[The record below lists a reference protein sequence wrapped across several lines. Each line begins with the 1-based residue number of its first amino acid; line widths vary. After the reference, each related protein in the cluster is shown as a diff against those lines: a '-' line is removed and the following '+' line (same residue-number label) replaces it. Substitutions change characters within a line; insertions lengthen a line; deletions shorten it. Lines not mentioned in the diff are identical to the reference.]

1 MLDGLLALQKPLI
14 AQNVPRAGD
23 NVGQD
28 GPLCLGK
35 TTIKNGK
42 AKSLAEN
49 LPIAFQGEPTEK
61 VAILTKFG
69 RVATVMNDQD
79 PQRIREEVSIPPE
92 LAGERVDKAA
102 AQLLSDYSRAELT
115 RWLGEGSLTI
125 DGSVVKPKH
134 KVFGGERLTLSA
146 QRQSREDWH
155 AAQDIALDVMFE
167 DDDVLVL
174 NKPAG
179 LVVHP
184 GAGNADGTLVN
195 ALLYHRPDLSK
206 LARAGIVHRLDKDT
220 SGIMVVA
227 ASPLSYQ
234 RLVLA
239 ISERS
244 VRRRYLAVC
253 EGVMMAGQDIDR
265 PVGRDPRL
273 RTRQA
278 VREDGKPAQTQARVR
293 DRYRA
298 HTAVD
303 LVLGSGRTH
312 QIRVHMQSIGHAL
325 VGDTTYGCRR
335 IVPEGASTE
344 TVALLQRYSRQAL
357 HATELDFKHPVSKEA
372 MHFSAP
378 IPKDLQALMDALT
391 HDRDRFH

>member
-1 MLDGLLALQKPLI
+1 M
-14 AQNVPRAGD
+14 
-23 NVGQD
+23 
-28 GPLCLGK
+28 
-35 TTIKNGK
+35 KN
-42 AKSLAEN
+42 
-49 LPIAFQGEPTEK
+49 
-61 VAILTKFG
+61 
-69 RVATVMNDQD
+69 QD
-79 PQRIREEVSIPPE
+79 PKSIWEEVSIPAE

-125 DGSVVKPKH
+125 DGSAVKPKH
-134 KVFGGERLTLSA
+134 KVFGGERLMLSA
-146 QRQSREDWH
+146 QRQSREDRH
-155 AAQDIALDVMFE
+155 VAQDIALDVLFE
-167 DDDVLVL
+167 DDDLLVL
-174 NKPAG
+174 NKPSG

-184 GAGNADGTLVN
+184 GAGNVDGTLVN
-195 ALLYHRPDLSK
+195 ALLYHRPDLSQ

-227 ASPLSYQ
+227 ASPLAYQ

-239 ISERS
+239 ISERM

-253 EGVMMAGQDIDR
+253 EGVMVAGQDVDR

-278 VREDGKPAQTQARVR
+278 VREDGKPAQTQVRVR
-293 DRYRA
+293 ERYRA

-303 LVLGSGRTH
+303 LLLGSGRTH

-335 IVPEGASTE
+335 IIPRGASPE
-344 TVALLQRYSRQAL
+344 TVALLQQYSRQAL
-357 HATELDFKHPVSKEA
+357 HAIKLDFKHPVSEEV
-372 MHFSAP
+372 MHFRAP
-378 IPKDLQALMDALT
+378 LPKDLQALMNALA
-391 HDRDRFH
+391 HDRDMFH

>member
-1 MLDGLLALQKPLI
+1 M
-14 AQNVPRAGD
+14 
-23 NVGQD
+23 
-28 GPLCLGK
+28 
-35 TTIKNGK
+35 
-42 AKSLAEN
+42 
-49 LPIAFQGEPTEK
+49 
-61 VAILTKFG
+61 
-69 RVATVMNDQD
+69 
-79 PQRIREEVSIPPE
+79 
-92 LAGERVDKAA
+92 
-102 AQLLSDYSRAELT
+102 
-115 RWLGEGSLTI
+115 
-125 DGSVVKPKH
+125 
-134 KVFGGERLTLSA
+134 
-146 QRQSREDWH
+146 
-155 AAQDIALDVMFE
+155 
-167 DDDVLVL
+167 
-174 NKPAG
+174 
-179 LVVHP
+179 
-184 GAGNADGTLVN
+184 
-195 ALLYHRPDLSK
+195 
-206 LARAGIVHRLDKDT
+206 HRLDKDT

-227 ASPLSYQ
+227 ASPLAYQ

-239 ISERS
+239 ISERM

-253 EGVMMAGQDIDR
+253 EGVMVAGQNIDR
-265 PVGRDPRL
+265 PVGRDPRQ

-278 VREDGKPAQTQARVR
+278 VREDGKPAQTQVRVR

-378 IPKDLQALMDALT
+378 IPEDLQALMDALA

>member
-1 MLDGLLALQKPLI
+1 
-14 AQNVPRAGD
+14 
-23 NVGQD
+23 
-28 GPLCLGK
+28 
-35 TTIKNGK
+35 
-42 AKSLAEN
+42 
-49 LPIAFQGEPTEK
+49 
-61 VAILTKFG
+61 
-69 RVATVMNDQD
+69 MNDQD
-79 PQRIREEVSIPPE
+79 PQSIQEEISIPAE

-115 RWLGEGSLTI
+115 RWLGEGALTS

-134 KVFGGERLTLSA
+134 KVFGGERLMLNA
-146 QRQSREDWH
+146 QRQNREDWH
-155 AAQDIALDVMFE
+155 AAQDIALDVLFE
-167 DDDVLVL
+167 DDDLLVL

-195 ALLYHRPDLSK
+195 ALLHHRPDLSQ

-227 ASPLSYQ
+227 ASPLAYQ

-239 ISERS
+239 ISERL

-253 EGVMMAGQDIDR
+253 EGVMVAGQDIDR

-278 VREDGKPAQTQARVR
+278 VREDGKPAQTQVRVR

-312 QIRVHMQSIGHAL
+312 QIRVHMRSIGHTL

-335 IVPEGASTE
+335 IVPRGASTE
-344 TVALLQRYSRQAL
+344 TLALLQHFSRQAL
-357 HATELDFKHPVSKEA
+357 HAIKLDFKHPVSEA
-372 MHFSAP
+372 QMHFSAP
-378 IPKDLQALMDALT
+378 IPEDLQTLMTVLA
-391 HDRDRFH
+391 HDRDMFH

>member
-1 MLDGLLALQKPLI
+1 M
-14 AQNVPRAGD
+14 
-23 NVGQD
+23 
-28 GPLCLGK
+28 
-35 TTIKNGK
+35 
-42 AKSLAEN
+42 
-49 LPIAFQGEPTEK
+49 K

-79 PQRIREEVSIPPE
+79 PQSIREEVSIPAE

-102 AQLLSDYSRAELT
+102 AQLLSDYSREELT

-134 KVFGGERLTLSA
+134 KVFGGERLMLSA

-155 AAQDIALDVMFE
+155 AAQDIALDVLFE
-167 DDDVLVL
+167 DDDLLVL

-195 ALLYHRPDLSK
+195 ALLHHRPDLSQ

-227 ASPLSYQ
+227 ASPLAYQ

-239 ISERS
+239 ISERL

-253 EGVMMAGQDIDR
+253 EGVMVAGQDIDR

-278 VREDGKPAQTQARVR
+278 VREDGKPAQTQVRVR

-335 IVPEGASTE
+335 IIPRGASIE
-344 TVALLQRYSRQAL
+344 TVALLQQYSRQAL
-357 HATELDFKHPVSKEA
+357 HAIKLDFKHPVSEEA

-378 IPKDLQALMDALT
+378 IPEDLQALMSALA
-391 HDRDRFH
+391 HDRDMFH